1 MMTLPK
7 LHLLILTSLI
17 LLNSCATKLSG
28 DQKKQISSVYTPP
41 VVNAVD
47 SYSTPNFVSDGEI
60 ATMDAMSN
68 AGMFGFVGALTSGLV
83 IAADSA
89 HDAKINANLTK
100 MINENARKNVN
111 PATRFNRALNELL
124 KKDPYYGKHLSG
136 NQAAPAKVQFLNLK
150 YFLSSVNDVQ
160 FRPIISAQMQF
171 VLNNKVTLKR
181 YISSGMSIQGK
192 KPMVL
197 SDTLMNYA
205 ANPNLVINHFD
216 LCAQNMAEAAAAI
229 LSAYAGNPPPAQ

>member
-1 MMTLPK
+1 M
-7 LHLLILTSLI
+7 
-17 LLNSCATKLSG
+17 
-28 DQKKQISSVYTPP
+28 
-41 VVNAVD
+41 
-47 SYSTPNFVSDGEI
+47 SDGEM

-100 MINENARKNVN
+100 MIDANARKNVN
-111 PATRFNRALNELL
+111 PATRFNGALNELL
-124 KKDPYYGKHLSG
+124 KKDPYYGKLLSV
-136 NQAAPAKVQFLNLK
+136 NQVAPAKVQFLNLK
-150 YFLSSVNDVQ
+150 YVLSSVNDVQ
-160 FRPIISAQMQF
+160 FRPVISAQLQF

-181 YISSGMSIQGK
+181 NISNGMLIHGK

-216 LCAQNMAEAAAAI
+216 LCSQNMAEAAAAI
-229 LSAYAGNPPPAQ
+229 LSEYAGNPQPAR